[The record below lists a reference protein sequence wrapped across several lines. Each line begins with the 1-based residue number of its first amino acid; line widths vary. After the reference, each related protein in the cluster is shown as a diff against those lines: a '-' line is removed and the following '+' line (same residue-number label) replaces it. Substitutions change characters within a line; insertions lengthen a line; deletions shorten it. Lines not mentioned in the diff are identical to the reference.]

1 MGIEKFL
8 SICWRLNSNS
18 GDANFNIDEEKIA
31 DGVLSLFD
39 EENKPEKL
47 QLFETE
53 LIEHILNSKIN
64 YKKQIYSFTF
74 NFGCLPKH
82 ANGIVK
88 KLIKENKIA
97 QLTLSSQR
105 IHKLEDEKIEVLT

>member
-1 MGIEKFL
+1 MLCFKK
-8 SICWRLNSNS
+8 NSNFS
-18 GDANFNIDEEKIA
+18 GESPIVSLSTSINI
-31 DGVLSLFD
+31 GF
-39 EENKPEKL
+39 
-47 QLFETE
+47 QFETE
-53 LIEHILNSKIN
+53 LIEHILNSKVN

-82 ANGIVK
+82 ANKIVK
-88 KLIKENKIA
+88 KLIKENKIS